1 MKIIITETQQER
13 LFKII
18 SNLLDDKYSIEYTND
33 NHWIWYDGYA
43 ARMRLIPNG
52 ELRVS
57 SIMIDYLVSLFGLN
71 EETLKDFIKYYMS
84 IHDKEFNRL
93 FIIG

>member
-1 MKIIITETQQER
+1 
-13 LFKII
+13 
-18 SNLLDDKYSIEYTND
+18 
-33 NHWIWYDGYA
+33 
-43 ARMRLIPNG
+43 MRLIPNG